1 MSDDDDPITAAIN
14 DANMDASPDWDDDDD
29 ELEPTGDSDTDQTL
43 AGSYDADDELIL
55 GKFRSQEDLASAYQE
70 LERQFHERNQAFEHQ
85 EPEYEPTPLGP
96 APIFGGAP
104 QTEDDLVQ
112 WAATSPGNA
121 AMWVIE
127 NQHLVPQELA
137 NAVWQNWWEQAPWEA
152 SMYQMNNLV
161 AQQEQQISQLYEP
174 LMEQHQA
181 QVLESAIDIVR
192 GAVSDFD
199 EYAPLVA
206 DFVNTRDLRSFFP
219 DNALDDPNALAD
231 GINAI
236 LGIIKWREYQDQAA
250 QQAQYEAPEARQQAA
265 TQTRNRVEAMP
276 DEGSYDEQIQQMILN
291 A

>member
-1 MSDDDDPITAAIN
+1 
-14 DANMDASPDWDDDDD
+14 
-29 ELEPTGDSDTDQTL
+29 
-43 AGSYDADDELIL
+43 
-55 GKFRSQEDLASAYQE
+55 
-70 LERQFHERNQAFEHQ
+70 
-85 EPEYEPTPLGP
+85 
-96 APIFGGAP
+96 
-104 QTEDDLVQ
+104 
-112 WAATSPGNA
+112 
-121 AMWVIE
+121 
-127 NQHLVPQELA
+127 
-137 NAVWQNWWEQAPWEA
+137 
-152 SMYQMNNLV
+152 MYQMNNLV